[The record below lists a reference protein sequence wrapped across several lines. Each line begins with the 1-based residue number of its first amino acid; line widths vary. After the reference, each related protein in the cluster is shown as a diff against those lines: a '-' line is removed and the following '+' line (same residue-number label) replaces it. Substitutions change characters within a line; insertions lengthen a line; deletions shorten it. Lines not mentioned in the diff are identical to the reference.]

1 MTSNNGPNSPA
12 ANIIKASP
20 SAPSINGKAK
30 EDESP
35 SWDIQ
40 SASSFSRQNSM
51 ECWDYTIELECLQGP
66 QDLQLAAELGKT
78 LLERNKELESDLR
91 QHQAIISDQ
100 AQEIEYLTKQTTAL
114 REVNDSR
121 LRMYESLEI
130 NISELERANHRL
142 VLENTADKKHIKTLC
157 HTVETLETRCEE
169 VVKQNDDLNRII
181 AMERR
186 KKERQQNRE
195 NGWRDG
201 AMKSPKS
208 PPENHDSEPEADE
221 AKNHD
226 NERENSSHSLNSSN
240 NHEMGDLSIP
250 PKRLQDVVDFS
261 INGTLGPSANST
273 DYGIQENE
281 ELFKLMSDLNTTKK
295 ELMCEQQRNS
305 EMEEQLI
312 SIIQENQTLQGRL
325 AQSNANEEMKSIHD
339 ELSILEEVRQGQ
351 MCSRCMRMV
360 NDNNLQQDDDDG
372 LMGVDAEDDDRSL
385 IDMMS
390 VQKSDHEYRRPS
402 PIKEVSKPDN
412 LELPSAPV
420 ANPYRVL
427 VERYEA
433 LMEEQKRRSQSM
445 GLNEDSHMSGDFSSI
460 HTKDTDEESAMGGG
474 RRINTQAEPGKNT
487 GARRKTTLRTPTD
500 FSETETT
507 SSGYSDETSTKGTQ
521 TDERAGSFLCTIA
534 DGEDCKFSI
543 YDDASPIG
551 SRFRHR
557 PEYRELFKEIFVVL
571 KKAAENRDEGDKL
584 PLLDDTNPPTDVK
597 VPPVTPATE
606 DLPEIQD
613 DAISVTSSMVSE
625 QSVAMS
631 ECITKTERRKI
642 KEQQKQLGQENKPP
656 IGQILE
662 DGRVLTPYKRQPLEY
677 LSVSVNVKKKHR
689 KNRRHHAI
697 DRSDSPAGVPSP
709 PKIYYAPGSGR
720 KRRDMR
726 PVDLTQLSPSGF
738 EWPGKQARAVS
749 QSPSTPS
756 SANSSRTE
764 VDTSTIVEFKPSA
777 ASQDLQKLKKLDLS
791 YAEVLRRADKCQHQH
806 WRKNQNQHH
815 NSGHRQH
822 QQNRR

>member
-1 MTSNNGPNSPA
+1 MNAFSEPLEG
-12 ANIIKASP
+12 P
-20 SAPSINGKAK
+20 SAT
-30 EDESP
+30 EDDCP
-35 SWDIQ
+35 RHMLD
-40 SASSFSRQNSM
+40 
-51 ECWDYTIELECLQGP
+51 
-66 QDLQLAAELGKT
+66 DLQLAAELGKT

-100 AQEIEYLTKQTTAL
+100 AQEIEYLTKQTAAL

-121 LRMYESLEI
+121 LRMYENLEI
-130 NISELERANHRL
+130 SISDLERTNHRL
-142 VLENTADKKHIKTLC
+142 VIENAADKKNIKTLC
-157 HTVETLETRCEE
+157 HTVENLEARCDEL
-169 VVKQNDDLNRII
+169 VKQTDELNRII

-195 NGWRDG
+195 NGWKDG
-201 AMKSPKS
+201 AMKSSKS
-208 PPENHDSEPEADE
+208 CQGNHDSEPEADE
-221 AKNHD
+221 ASSLT
-226 NERENSSHSLNSSN
+226 NEEHLHSSN
-240 NHEMGDLSIP
+240 NHETGDFSSLST
-250 PKRLQDVVDFS
+250 RLHDAVDFAA
-261 INGTLGPSANST
+261 NGTIRPSANST
-273 DYGIQENE
+273 EDQVHENE
-281 ELFKLMSDLNTTKK
+281 ELLKLMTDLNNTKK
-295 ELMCEQQRNS
+295 ELFCEQQRNS

-325 AQSNANEEMKSIHD
+325 ANSNANEEMKSIHD

-351 MCSRCMRMV
+351 MCSRCLRMV
-360 NDNNLQQDDDDG
+360 DDKNLQQDEDDG
-372 LMGVDAEDDDRSL
+372 LMGVDHEDDDQSL
-385 IDMMS
+385 LDLINA
-390 VQKSDHEYRRPS
+390 QKVEHSYRP
-402 PIKEVSKPDN
+402 PPTKEISKPESLD
-412 LELPSAPV
+412 LAAATS

-433 LMEEQKRRSQSM
+433 LLEGQKRRSQVI
-445 GLNEDSHMSGDFSSI
+445 GLPEESHTSGDFSSI
-460 HTKDTDEESAMGGG
+460 HTKDTDEESAAGSG
-474 RRINTQAEPGKNT
+474 RRTAAAESGKTT

-507 SSGYSDETSTKGTQ
+507 SSGYSDETSNKATQ

-551 SRFRHR
+551 SRFRNR
-557 PEYRELFKEIFVVL
+557 PEYRELFKEIFAVL

-584 PLLDDTNPPTDVK
+584 PLLDDTHPPSDVK

-642 KEQQKQLGQENKPP
+642 EQQKKHANQENKPP
-656 IGQILE
+656 VGQIVE

-677 LSVSVNVKKKHR
+677 LSVSVNVRKKHR
-689 KNRRHHAI
+689 KNRRNHAI
-697 DRSDSPAGVPSP
+697 DRSESPAGLPSP
-709 PKIYYAPGSGR
+709 PKVFYSHGSGR

-726 PVDLTQLSPSGF
+726 PVDLSKLSPSGF
-738 EWPGKQARAVS
+738 DWPGKQSTNRAVS
-749 QSPSTPS
+749 ESPSTPT
-756 SANSSRTE
+756 AGNSSHNDME
-764 VDTSTIVEFKPSA
+764 TSAVEFRPST

-806 WRKNQNQHH
+806 WRKNQTPNQHH
-815 NSGHRQH
+815 NGGHRHH
-822 QQNRR
+822 QQSRR

>member
-1 MTSNNGPNSPA
+1 M
-12 ANIIKASP
+12 ASYNELHFDW
-20 SAPSINGKAK
+20 SMLCQ
-30 EDESP
+30 ESKNWTL
-35 SWDIQ
+35 S
-40 SASSFSRQNSM
+40 
-51 ECWDYTIELECLQGP
+51 
-66 QDLQLAAELGKT
+66 DLQLAAELGKT

-91 QHQAIISDQ
+91 QHQAIINDQ
-100 AQEIEYLTKQTTAL
+100 AQEIEYLTKQTAAL

-121 LRMYESLEI
+121 LRMYENIEI
-130 NISELERANHRL
+130 SISDLERANHRL
-142 VLENTADKKHIKTLC
+142 VLENSADKKHIKTLC
-157 HTVETLETRCEE
+157 HTVETLESRCEE
-169 VVKQNDDLNRII
+169 LVKQNEDLNKII
-181 AMERR
+181 AMDRR

-195 NGWRDG
+195 NGWKDG
-201 AMKSPKS
+201 AMKSSKS
-208 PPENHDSEPEADE
+208 RQDNHDSEPETEE
-221 AKNHD
+221 ASNA
-226 NERENSSHSLNSSN
+226 NVRENSSHSLNSSN
-240 NHEMGDLSIP
+240 NHELGDLSSLSV
-250 PKRLQDVVDFS
+250 RLQDVVDFPT
-261 INGTLGPSANST
+261 NGTIRPSANST
-273 DYGIQENE
+273 EDSIHENE
-281 ELFKLMSDLNTTKK
+281 ELLKLMSDLNNTKK

-325 AQSNANEEMKSIHD
+325 ANSNANEEMKSIHD

-351 MCSRCMRMV
+351 MCSRCLRMV
-360 NDNNLQQDDDDG
+360 DDKNLQQDEDDG

-385 IDMMS
+385 IELIS
-390 VQKSDHEYRRPS
+390 SQKSDHVYRP
-402 PIKEVSKPDN
+402 PPAKEVSKPDS
-412 LELPSAPV
+412 LDLAAAPV

-433 LMEEQKRRSQSM
+433 LMEEQKRRSQVL
-445 GLNEDSHMSGDFSSI
+445 GLTEDSHMSGDYSSI
-460 HTKDTDEESAMGGG
+460 HTKDTDEESATGSG
-474 RRINTQAEPGKNT
+474 RRTAQADNGKST

-507 SSGYSDETSTKGTQ
+507 SSGYSDETSNKSTQ

-551 SRFRHR
+551 SRFRNR
-557 PEYRELFKEIFVVL
+557 PEYRELFKEIFAVL

-584 PLLDDTNPPTDVK
+584 PLLDDTHPPTDVK

-613 DAISVTSSMVSE
+613 DAISVTSSMISE

-642 KEQQKQLGQENKPP
+642 EQQKKHANQENKPP
-656 IGQILE
+656 IGQIVE
-662 DGRVLTPYKRQPLEY
+662 DGRILTPYKRQPLEY

-689 KNRRHHAI
+689 KNRRNHAI

-709 PKIYYAPGSGR
+709 PKVFYATGSGR

-726 PVDLTQLSPSGF
+726 PVDLAHLSPSGF
-738 EWPGKQARAVS
+738 EWPGKQASNRGVS

-756 SANSSRTE
+756 TANSSRNE
-764 VDTSTIVEFKPSA
+764 LDTSAVEFRPST

-815 NSGHRQH
+815 NSGHRH
-822 QQNRR
+822 YQQSRR